1 VLLASPL
8 LPGDGRVAFTPFY
21 LGRQYAGL
29 SILLA
34 QPGAWNDTS
43 LVLSALANLSD
54 GSGIVRLDH
63 SVVLNTYLTLE
74 TFVAGHL
81 GHQGGEFR
89 FRLDVPPIDGVTT
102 QPVVTSPP
110 VLDLGIALRVK
121 L

>member
-1 VLLASPL
+1 VLLQA
-8 LPGDGRVAFTPFY
+8 
-21 LGRQYAGL
+21 
-29 SILLA
+29 
-34 QPGAWNDTS
+34 PGAWNDTTFN
-43 LVLSALANLSD
+43 LSALANLSD

-89 FRLDVPPIDGVTT
+89 FRLDVPIQLGITT
-102 QPVVTSPP
+102 VAVTSAPP
-110 VLDLGIALRVK
+110 VLDLGVALRVK